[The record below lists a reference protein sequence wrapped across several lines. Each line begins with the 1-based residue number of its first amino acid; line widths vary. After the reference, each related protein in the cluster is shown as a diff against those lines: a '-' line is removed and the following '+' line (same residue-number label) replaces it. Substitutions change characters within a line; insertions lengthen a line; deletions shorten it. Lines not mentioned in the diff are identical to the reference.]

1 MLFNPMLF
9 KGQLY
14 IYSALRKKGILSIV
28 TTWMELE
35 GVMPSIQRQ
44 IQQTTNTACCH
55 LYVESKQKQRK
66 ESTS

>member
-1 MLFNPMLF
+1 MLFKPMLF

-35 GVMPSIQRQ
+35 GVMPSE
-44 IQQTTNTACCH
+44 TNTTEDKYCVLSLICGI
-55 LYVESKQKQRK
+55 
-66 ESTS
+66 